1 MRVGT
6 SAGTEPAAIDWID
19 HLRRAAFWAA
29 ALGAIA
35 VYLSLFRGALIDDAY
50 ITLQWARTLAD
61 SGTWGF
67 YSELTGNSQTSPL
80 NVILLA
86 GLYKATGDP
95 VTAAL
100 ALATASYAGMLAVL
114 LCLSR
119 DLFQRAWPGALAF
132 VALLVN
138 PLLISTIGME

>member
-67 YSELTGNSQTSPL
+67 YPGLTANSQTSPL
-80 NVILLA
+80 NALLLA
-86 GLYKATGDP
+86 GLYAVIGDP
-95 VTAAL
+95 VIA
-100 ALATASYAGMLAVL
+100 
-114 LCLSR
+114 
-119 DLFQRAWPGALAF
+119 AF
-132 VALLVN
+132 VL
-138 PLLISTIGME
+138 